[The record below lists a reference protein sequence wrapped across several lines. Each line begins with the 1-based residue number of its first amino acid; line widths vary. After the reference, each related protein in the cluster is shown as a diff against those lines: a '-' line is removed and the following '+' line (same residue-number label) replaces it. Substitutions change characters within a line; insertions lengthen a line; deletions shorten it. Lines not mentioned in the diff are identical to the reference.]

1 MQKKKHSLIE
11 AIINTLI
18 GLIINV
24 AMQMVVFPLFGI
36 HISIWDNLG
45 IASIF
50 TVISVAR
57 TYLVRRFFTK
67 RTEVEITEMKY
78 VINKDF

>member
-11 AIINTLI
+11 AITNTAV
-18 GLIINV
+18 GLAINV
-24 AMQMVVFPLFGI
+24 ILQMIVFPLFDI

-57 TYLVRRFFTK
+57 TYLVRRIFTK